1 MTFSTA
7 IEKASDKPHTF
18 DKNLIKDIYR
28 KHIGNIFNGETLNA
42 FYLRSG
48 IRQALSALPTSFNI
62 VLAVLASII
71 QQGKEIKGNI
81 EGKKRNITLFIHRQY
96 EEEQRKS

>member
-7 IEKASDKPHTF
+7 IEKASDKPHTY

-28 KHIGNIFNGETLNA
+28 KHIGNIFNGETLSA

-48 IRQALSALPTSFNI
+48 IRQAYLLSPLLS
-62 VLAVLASII
+62 
-71 QQGKEIKGNI
+71 
-81 EGKKRNITLFIHRQY
+81 TLY
-96 EEEQRKS
+96 